1 MPSVFRATTP
11 GRLKSNRTTNEDS
24 RRVRMKVSA
33 LFAFAISTV
42 LPVVASAEPITIQ
55 VSYSSGAYSGVLM
68 ESKRAFEA
76 SHPDIKI
83 SYRGPVLSTYDE
95 LLQTTLRSAAIGDL
109 PDISLEGSQNVG
121 ILADRGIPIALDGLI
136 SGEANWRDLG

>member
-1 MPSVFRATTP
+1 MRPSIQKT
-11 GRLKSNRTTNEDS
+11 
-24 RRVRMKVSA
+24 RRGYMKVSV
-33 LFAFAISTV
+33 LCAFAIAL
-42 LPVVASAEPITIQ
+42 LPVVASAEPITIE
-55 VSYSSGAYSGVLM
+55 VAYSSGAYSNVLM
-68 ESKRAFEA
+68 ESKRVFEA

-83 SYRGPVLSTYDE
+83 SYRGPVVNTYDE

-136 SGEANWRDLG
+136 SGEANWRDLGYSPSIQEV